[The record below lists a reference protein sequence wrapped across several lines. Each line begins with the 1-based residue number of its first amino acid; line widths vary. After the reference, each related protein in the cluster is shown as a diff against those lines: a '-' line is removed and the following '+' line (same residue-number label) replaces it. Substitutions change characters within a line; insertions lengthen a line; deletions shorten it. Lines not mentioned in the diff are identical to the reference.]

1 MGSARA
7 VGQPRVLLVLFG
19 RFLFFRMA
27 RLILKKYIYIFMNL
41 EFQTTAPLGY

>member
-7 VGQPRVLLVLFG
+7 VGQPIVLVVLFG

-27 RLILKKYIYIFMNL
+27 RLILKNIYTYI
-41 EFQTTAPLGY
+41 